1 MFGTPPVRALF
12 YEFSNEPELFSV
24 DLQWMIGSDILV
36 TPVTTPNVST
46 VDGEYSFITLHH
58 FSFLPFSTQAYSLV
72 VDLKPGATGILTKP

>member
-12 YEFSNEPELFSV
+12 YEFPNEPELFSV

-46 VDGEYSFITLHH
+46 VDGE
-58 FSFLPFSTQAYSLV
+58 
-72 VDLKPGATGILTKP
+72 